1 MNASGDATQHVHSY
15 ICTVVEPTIWEKGYT
30 LYTCP
35 ECGYSF
41 QDNFTSKLPA
51 PEPTPAPHVHSYRAS
66 VVAPTESE
74 RGYTLYICDECGDT
88 YKDNFVQPTGS

>member
-1 MNASGDATQHVHSY
+1 MKKRFLIVLLAALLLFSGCGKRSSATETPSADPAPPAAE
-15 ICTVVEPTIWEKGYT
+15 TP
-30 LYTCP
+30 P
-35 ECGYSF
+35 
-41 QDNFTSKLPA
+41 PA